1 MPRLLQLFN
10 IPHYMTL
17 SLNSDDV
24 WVVFFFYLLWM
35 STAFG
40 AGGGGGRSRGT
51 EVHFKIGP
59 WKNVLIQRCLWLREM
74 SCPVQLQGAYIT
86 GCRSR
91 NQQMKKEKKK
101 NCFSDDQPAL
111 IGSCDCAGYGG
122 NRQVPWLSG
131 SEASL
136 GDAVINSRGRTF
148 SMCAKHQY
156 FPSWCI
162 LQSGWWLI

>member
-1 MPRLLQLFN
+1 MPRLPQLLN

-17 SLNSDDV
+17 SLNNDDV
-24 WVVFFFYLLWM
+24 FFTFRGCQLHW
-35 STAFG
+35 
-40 AGGGGGRSRGT
+40 GGGRSP

-86 GCRSR
+86 GCRAVDQEAGINR
-91 NQQMKKEKKK
+91 WKKRQKK

-111 IGSCDCAGYGG
+111 IWSRDCAGYGG
-122 NRQVPWLSG
+122 NRQVPWLAG
-131 SEASL
+131 SDASL

-156 FPSWCI
+156 FPSWSI
-162 LQSGWWLI
+162 LQSGWRLI